1 MSEAN
6 VDVAAGRLR
15 PLLLTAAQAAE
26 VLSIGRTA
34 VYQLVW
40 SGELKPVR
48 IGRSVR
54 FAVDD
59 LEAFVS
65 AKRVQ

>member
-1 MSEAN
+1 MSTP
-6 VDVAAGRLR
+6 DVGPTLATVE
-15 PLLLTAAQAAE
+15 PLLLTATQAAE
-26 VLSIGRTA
+26 LLSIGRTTI
-34 VYQLVW
+34 YQLVW
-40 SGELKPVR
+40 SGELKPIR

-65 AKRVQ
+65 AKRGG